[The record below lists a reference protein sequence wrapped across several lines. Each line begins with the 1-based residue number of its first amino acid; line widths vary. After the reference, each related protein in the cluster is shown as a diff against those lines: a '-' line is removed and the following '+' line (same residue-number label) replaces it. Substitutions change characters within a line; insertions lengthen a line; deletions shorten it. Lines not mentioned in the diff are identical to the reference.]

1 MGLESSRSRSSA
13 PPLRVVI
20 VGGGVAALETMFAL
34 RHLAEERVE
43 LTLVSADS
51 ELRYQ
56 PASVAVPFGRGE
68 VFRYSL
74 SDATGEAGARLVHDA
89 LSEVDAEGHRAI
101 TGAGQ
106 EVGYDVLVIAIGAH
120 RRPVMEGAIA
130 FRGDEDTAE
139 IEKLLGEIRDGT
151 VRRVVFALPRGASW
165 ALPLYELALLTATYV
180 AEHHL
185 EGVSLALVTPEERPL
200 VQFGGEVSEAV
211 AQLLGEHHVV
221 LHPAAYPAA
230 ISGNRLAVVPAAT
243 IPADRVVCIPA
254 AGGIP
259 IPGIPSTP
267 DGFLSVDDLGR
278 VRGVDDVYA
287 AGDITSYPI
296 KQGGIAAQQA
306 DLVAQVIANRAGAT
320 LGDPPPL
327 RPVLRGLLI
336 TGGQPKYL
344 LAQLGGGRG
353 DTATSSNEPLW
364 SPGSKVAARY
374 LGPYLARAPHQT
386 AENPRKPR

>member
-1 MGLESSRSRSSA
+1 MGLESSRSRSAA

-101 TGAGQ
+101 TRAGQ
-106 EVGYDVLVIAIGAH
+106 EVGYDALVIAIGAH

-130 FRGDEDTAE
+130 FRGDEDIAE
-139 IEKLLGEIRDGT
+139 IEKLLGEIRVGT
-151 VRRVVFALPRGASW
+151 VKRVVFALPRGASW

-180 AEHHL
+180 AEHHV

-200 VQFGGEVSEAV
+200 VQFGGEVSDAV
-211 AQLLGEHHVV
+211 AELLREHHVV
-221 LHPAAYPAA
+221 LHPAAYPRGDLRKP
-230 ISGNRLAVVPAAT
+230 SG
-243 IPADRVVCIPA
+243 
-254 AGGIP
+254 GGSGGDDP
-259 IPGIPSTP
+259 GGSRCLHSGGGRDPDPGIPSTP

-353 DTATSSNEPLW
+353 DTATSTNEPLW
-364 SPGSKVAARY
+364 SPGGKVAARY